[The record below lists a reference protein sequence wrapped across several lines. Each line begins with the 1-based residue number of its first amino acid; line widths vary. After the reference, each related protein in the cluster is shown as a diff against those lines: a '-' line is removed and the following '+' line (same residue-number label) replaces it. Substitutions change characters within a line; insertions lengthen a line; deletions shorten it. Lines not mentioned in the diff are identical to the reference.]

1 MCRQRSLK
9 LQLMERAYGFFC
21 QDKDLGKNNLPS
33 LPLPA
38 TARTMKARGKSG
50 NAFDHGENTRLNLL
64 CK

>member
-1 MCRQRSLK
+1 
-9 LQLMERAYGFFC
+9 MERAYGFFC
-21 QDKDLGKNNLPS
+21 QDKDLGKNNLTS

-38 TARTMKARGKSG
+38 TAPTMKARGKSG